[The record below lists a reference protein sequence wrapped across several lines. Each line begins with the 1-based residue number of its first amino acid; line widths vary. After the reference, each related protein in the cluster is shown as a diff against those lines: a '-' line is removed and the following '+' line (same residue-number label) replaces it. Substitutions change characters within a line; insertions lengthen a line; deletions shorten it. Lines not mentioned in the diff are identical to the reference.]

1 MKAQVPNS
9 SIVAGAN
16 ADRKIEV
23 LVRRLEVEKV
33 RMLDATCR

>member
-1 MKAQVPNS
+1 MKARVPNA

-16 ADRKIEV
+16 ADRKMSV
-23 LVRRLEVEKV
+23 LVRRVDVDKV